1 MHLTPSRRA
10 WTTLAVLWTL
20 TACGNTTN
28 ASPGAM
34 IGPSTVTV
42 TVTPSATAPAAPMTA
57 STSPLATP
65 TPASRVITPAAPT
78 PTRTPR
84 ARPQSRRSR
93 SQCPATWPGE
103 VCRQWALG
111 NLSRARAESKAK
123 ANLEKLKSEGVSPGF
138 LDAYENGE
146 NFVTCPDGTQTQDE
160 CP

>member
-1 MHLTPSRRA
+1 MSMRSRRWATCAAAVAFTMSACSAVTNTPSPA
-10 WTTLAVLWTL
+10 APT
-20 TACGNTTN
+20 
-28 ASPGAM
+28 
-34 IGPSTVTV
+34 PSTVTV
-42 TVTPSATAPAAPMTA
+42 TVTPSITASATAMPSA
-57 STSPLATP
+57 TSPLATP
-65 TPASRVITPAAPT
+65 TPASRVITRVAPT
-78 PTRTPR
+78 PTRAPK
-84 ARPQSRRSR
+84 ARPQSRRST